1 MSNILNL
8 PTAEQL
14 DIQNALLASIASH
27 VGTEGIAVSNWADV
41 QRLVRMGL
49 HSKVF
54 TVGDQ
59 FIADYNNNPVVWD
72 IIGINHD
79 IPTDKR
85 YTNSLTL
92 QAHDCLLNGQ
102 FDAPEALYYAAEEL
116 LAGEHIFTLNNL
128 KYKVTTTENIPVGG
142 QMLITDWQSAGGA
155 GQYVP
160 TTISTYAADRTTTIE
175 TTLTVTT
182 AESGDDTL
190 TPVNHHQRCRY
201 GSNNYVQSAVK
212 QWLNSSAATFA
223 WTAKTNF
230 DRPPTSAFP
239 TAGFLN
245 LLDADLTAVIGAVDK
260 QVAKNTLT
268 DGGEQDTFSD
278 KVFLLSPK
286 EVFGANEGTITG
298 ESAYAWYSALAG
310 AATNNPLVG
319 RIKYL
324 GGSART
330 WWLRSPYVGNAHHPR
345 SVYTSGNVNISHY
358 AYYAYGLAPAC
369 CII

>member
-8 PTAEQL
+8 PTKEQF
-14 DIQNALLASIASH
+14 DVQNTLLASIAAH
-27 VGTEGIAVSNWADV
+27 TGTDGITVNNWEDV

-49 HSKVF
+49 HTKMF
-54 TVGDQ
+54 TIGDQ
-59 FIADYNNNPVVWD
+59 FIANYNGEPVTWD
-72 IIGINHD
+72 VIGINHD
-79 IPTDKR
+79 IPTDKK
-85 YTNSLTL
+85 YINSLTL
-92 QAHDCLLNGQ
+92 QAHDCIMNCQ
-102 FDAPEALYYAAEEL
+102 FDAPEALYYAEEEL
-116 LAGEHIFTLNNL
+116 AAGEHIFTLNNL

-330 WWLRSPYVGNAHHPR
+330 WWLRSPNVGHAGNPR
-345 SVYTSGNVNISHY
+345 NVHASGNVGISN
-358 AYYAYGLAPAC
+358 ASSADGLAPAC
-369 CII
+369 CIV

>member
-8 PTAEQL
+8 PTKEQF
-14 DIQNALLASIASH
+14 DVQNTLLASIAAH
-27 VGTEGIAVSNWADV
+27 TGTDGITVNNWEDV

-49 HSKVF
+49 HTKMF
-54 TVGDQ
+54 TIGDQ
-59 FIADYNNNPVVWD
+59 FIANYNGEPVTWD
-72 IIGINHD
+72 VIGINHD

-102 FDAPEALYYAAEEL
+102 FDAPEALYYAAAEL
-116 LAGEHIFTLNNL
+116 PTGQQVFTDTLTK
-128 KYKVTTTENIPVGG
+128 KYKFTTNQTVPVGG
-142 QMLITDWQSAGGA
+142 QIVITAWSAVEGET
-155 GQYVP
+155 YVP
-160 TTISTYAADRTTTIE
+160 TEITTYAADRTTTIE

-223 WTAKTNF
+223 WAAQTNF

-245 LLDADLTAVIGAVDK
+245 LLDADLAAVIGAVDK
-260 QVAKNTLT
+260 QVAKNTIT

-278 KVFLLSPK
+278 KVFLLSQRK
-286 EVFGANEGTITG
+286 
-298 ESAYAWYSALAG
+298 YSVQ
-310 AATNNPLVG
+310 TKV
-319 RIKYL
+319 R
-324 GGSART
+324 
-330 WWLRSPYVGNAHHPR
+330 
-345 SVYTSGNVNISHY
+345 
-358 AYYAYGLAPAC
+358 
-369 CII
+369 

>member
-1 MSNILNL
+1 MTNLLNL
-8 PTAEQL
+8 PTAEQF
-14 DIQNALLASIASH
+14 DVQNALLASIASH
-27 VGTEGIAVSNWADV
+27 VGTDGIAVSNWADV

-59 FIADYNNNPVVWD
+59 FIADYNSTPVVWD

-85 YTNSLTL
+85 YTNSLTI
-92 QAHDCLLNGQ
+92 QAHDCLLDVQ
-102 FDAPEALYYAAEEL
+102 FDAAEALYYAAEEL
-116 LAGEHIFTLNNL
+116 PAGQHVFTDALTK
-128 KYKVTTTENIPVGG
+128 KYKFTTMQAVPVGG
-142 QMLITDWQSAGGA
+142 QVHISKWSALEGET
-155 GQYVP
+155 YVP
-160 TTISTYAADRTTTIE
+160 TEITTYEADRTTPIE
-175 TTLTVTT
+175 SALPVSVETV
-182 AESGDDTL
+182 AADTL
-190 TPVNHHQRCRY
+190 TPINHYQRCRY

-223 WTAKTNF
+223 WAAQTNF

-245 LLDADLTAVIGAVDK
+245 LLDADLAAVIGAVDK
-260 QVAKNTLT
+260 QVAKNTVT

-278 KVFLLSPK
+278 KVFLLSTK
-286 EVFGANEGTITG
+286 EVFGASEGTITG

-330 WWLRSPYVGNAHHPR
+330 WWLRSPNVGYASHPR
-345 SVYTSGNVNISHY
+345 TVGTSGSVYGYSSASY
-358 AYYAYGLAPAC
+358 AGGLAPAC
-369 CII
+369 VII

>member
-79 IPTDKR
+79 TPTDKR

-102 FDAPEALYYAAEEL
+102 FDAAEALYYAAEEL

-128 KYKVTTTENIPVGG
+128 KYKVTTTQNIPVGG
-142 QMLITDWQSAGGA
+142 QIRITAWQSADGA

-160 TTISTYAADRTTTIE
+160 TAISTYAADRTTTIE

-260 QVAKNTLT
+260 QVAKNTVT
-268 DGGEQDTFSD
+268 DGGGQDLFSD
-278 KVFLLSPK
+278 KVFLLSK
-286 EVFGANEGTITG
+286 VEVYGGTEGATTG
-298 ESAYAWYSALAG
+298 ENPYPYYALLAP
-310 AATNNPLVG
+310 NPTTDSLAG
-319 RIKYL
+319 RIKYV
-324 GGSART
+324 GGSARP
-330 WWLRSPYVGNAHHPR
+330 WWLRSPTVGNANYLR
-345 SVYTSGNVNISHY
+345 IVYTSGIVNSNGY
-358 AYYAYGLAPAC
+358 ASNAYGLAPAC